1 MRVLGRPGG
10 RSQETTVNRTTI
22 GLIVTLATLLPLL
35 VAAPG
40 PQEKPLRPL
49 RLIVFSPDAATIVA
63 HARGLFAAE
72 GLDVSITVTPNSTA
86 QMRGLSSG
94 TWDVAATAFDNV
106 LAWSGREGAEI
117 VAVLQTSNSISLP
130 VFVRPEIL
138 DWPDL
143 RRRRL
148 AVDAVDTAF
157 ALVLRRILLAHGL
170 DFTRGDY
177 ELVAVGGTGQ
187 RFESLTRGD
196 TFAAILNPPWDT
208 RANAAGMV
216 RLGDHREV
224 LPNYPGGVMAV
235 SRTWAQTHRDELVSF
250 LRAWLAGARWAIEPA
265 HREEAIQL
273 IVADQGLS
281 PEAAT
286 GRLADLAA
294 DGALNLAG
302 LQTVLDVRIQFG
314 LTPPLGPSLA
324 SYYDLDYHH
333 AVLGR

>member
-1 MRVLGRPGG
+1 ML
-10 RSQETTVNRTTI
+10 SMYS
-22 GLIVTLATLLPLL
+22 LAAFLPLLPLL
-35 VAAPG
+35 VAAAHSP
-40 PQEKPLRPL
+40 PRQSLRPL
-49 RLIVFSPDAATIVA
+49 RLIVFSTDAATIVSRSRA
-63 HARGLFAAE
+63 LFAAE
-72 GLDVSITVTPNSTA
+72 GLDVSITLTPNSTA
-86 QMRGLSSG
+86 QMRGLSAG
-94 TWDVAATAFDNV
+94 TWDVASTAFDNV
-106 LAWSGREGAEI
+106 LAWSGREEAEI
-117 VAVLQTSNSISLP
+117 VAVMQTSNRVALP
-130 VFVRPEIL
+130 VFVRPEIR
-138 DWPDL
+138 DWHDL
-143 RRRRL
+143 HGRRL

-157 ALVLRRILLAHGL
+157 ALVLRRILLAHDL
-170 DFTRGDY
+170 DLTRGDY
-177 ELVAVGGTGQ
+177 ELVAVGATGQ

-273 IVADQGLS
+273 IATDQGLS

-302 LQTVLDVRIQFG
+302 LQIVLDVRIQFG

-333 AVLGR
+333 AAIGR